1 MKCLKPRIIKATAG
15 DLPIFTE
22 FSTSDEGASKF
33 GLLQRKPW
41 VPSEKKSGLGARNAA
56 L

>member
-41 VPSEKKSGLGARNAA
+41 VPSEKNGARR
-56 L
+56 